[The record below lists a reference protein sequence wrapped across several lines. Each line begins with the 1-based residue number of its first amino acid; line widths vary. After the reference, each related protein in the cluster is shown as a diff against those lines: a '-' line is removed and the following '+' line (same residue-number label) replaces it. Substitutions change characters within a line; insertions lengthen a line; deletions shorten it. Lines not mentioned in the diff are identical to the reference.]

1 MSRHNFDGDEC
12 DGNKF
17 DRDALGKEQHFGEG
31 LPEGSLREISF
42 EKINLIGNS
51 FEEMNLTEI
60 SVIEL
65 GFTKMRF
72 EEKR

>member
-1 MSRHNFDGDEC
+1 MEISLIETPLV
-12 DGNKF
+12 KSSI
-17 DRDALGKEQHFGEG
+17 LGKG

-51 FEEMNLTEI
+51 FEEMNLTEM